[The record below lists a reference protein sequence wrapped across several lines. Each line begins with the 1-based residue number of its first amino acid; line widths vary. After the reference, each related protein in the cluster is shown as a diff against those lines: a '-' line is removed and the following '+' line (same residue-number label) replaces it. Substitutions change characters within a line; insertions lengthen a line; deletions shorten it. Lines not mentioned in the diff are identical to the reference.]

1 MLDNGY
7 MSVESCNDQQVNLAN
22 EPVLVSVS
30 GEKIVTDNAHTNTP
44 QMARKRLAEYFDV
57 LIEMHKEYKRNHKE
71 SSNEEDQLLQLKP
84 SGTKFHKKPN

>member
-1 MLDNGY
+1 
-7 MSVESCNDQQVNLAN
+7 MSVESCNDQQVNPAN
-22 EPVLVSVS
+22 EPVLPNIS
-30 GEKIVTDNAHTNTP
+30 GAEVVINDAHKDTP

-84 SGTKFHKKPN
+84 SGTNFHKKPN